1 MPVLCARNIDNIC
14 VVRKNIVFLQQNLN
28 VSIMLGINNNDEIVT
43 GKYADALFEEYKKRH
58 GKPAMKYEIKRN

>member
-1 MPVLCARNIDNIC
+1 LEI
-14 VVRKNIVFLQQNLN
+14 RKNIVYLQQNLN

-58 GKPAMKYEIKRN
+58 GKPAMKI

>member
-1 MPVLCARNIDNIC
+1 MSVLLTKNKKQPKILEI
-14 VVRKNIVFLQQNLN
+14 RKNIVYLQQNFN

-58 GKPAMKYEIKRN
+58 GKPAMKI